1 MGSVLGRVVVIG
13 LAVLGAFGHAA
24 QAADKVKLAVGQ
36 LGFYDTLIP
45 VYADE
50 NGYFKE
56 RGIDL
61 EWVKTAGGAETAQM
75 LIANEVQFGIGIGVL
90 SAITTY
96 AKGAPIRIVSSA
108 MVGTPETFWYVRAD
122 SRIKTV
128 KDLDGAT
135 IAYSRA
141 GGGIHLTLLEMAS
154 FMNLKLK
161 LVSAGDISATRTQ
174 VMTGQIDAGWSVP
187 PFALDLAKKGEVR
200 VLFRG
205 EIVEPL
211 NGMSVRVNIANANW
225 LAKNRDA
232 ARRFMMGYQRAIDW
246 MFGEGQNEAIARFAK
261 YNKLDPDL
269 AREAAGFYK
278 KEAISVAPFKG
289 LDKAVSLAV
298 DHKMIKEP
306 LTEAQKKEIL
316 DIVYDPRS

>member
-1 MGSVLGRVVVIG
+1 MGSVFGRAVGLGLFAFAI
-13 LAVLGAFGHAA
+13 LGQPA
-24 QAADKVKLAVGQ
+24 QAADKIKLAVGQ

-90 SAITTY
+90 SAVTTY
-96 AKGAPIRIVSSA
+96 AKGAPVRIVSSA
-108 MVGTPETFWYVRAD
+108 MIGTPETFWYVRAD
-122 SRIKTV
+122 SRIKKV
-128 KDLDGAT
+128 EDLEGAT

-141 GGGIHLTLLEMAS
+141 GGGIHLTLLELAA
-154 FMNLKLK
+154 FKNLKLK
-161 LVSAGDISATRTQ
+161 LVSGGDIAATRTQ

-187 PFALDLAKKGEVR
+187 PFALDMAKKGEVR
-200 VLFRG
+200 ILFRG
-205 EIVEPL
+205 EMVEPL
-211 NGMSVRVNIANANW
+211 NGMSVRVNVANANW

-232 ARRFMMGYQRAIDW
+232 ARRFLMGYQRAIDW
-246 MFGEGQNEAIARFAK
+246 MFAEGKDEAIARFAK
-261 YNKLDPDL
+261 YNKLDPEF

-316 DIVYDPRS
+316 DIVYDPAS